1 MKKIPVNWLN
11 QFHQIITRPKQE
23 GLVFSLF
30 CLYLGTMFSACT
42 LVADTNDLRTTCAL
56 SLALTCANYLCYRA
70 GVSYQ
75 TCSLALTAI
84 VYGFIAFV
92 AEQRGGIYASI
103 IAWAL
108 FAPTITML
116 QGRTIARKWFIVS
129 VGLIC
134 AFATLSSFHPEWK
147 NNAEGPAQVWWSLT
161 LEISGLVGLFL
172 FIGLYEVLQQSRQA
186 HIEKQTKILE
196 QTQLALKTAQSHK
209 DKFIASISH
218 ELRTPMNAILGF
230 SELLMSEAKQPKP
243 LQIIDHIQTSA
254 KQLLRVINSILDYC
268 QLLAGKLKLHSRQVE
283 LHHILQQV
291 VKNIEPLAHKK
302 HLHFQLHIASNL
314 PEHIWVD
321 PDRFALVLD
330 HLLSNALKFTQAGSV
345 SMHVKIEDD
354 MLKIEVIDT
363 GIGISHDQQAL
374 VFGRFHQASLEINRR
389 YGGTGLGLAICEQIT
404 KLHGGQIGLQSTLGH
419 GSTFWLEVPLSKTAS
434 IEQPTNISEQNI
446 AATQEKH
453 QATVPPTHGTL
464 RERFEHKFMQ
474 LVMAYDEKFP
484 DFGGPHKVKTF
495 LTFIFLLILVA
506 PTFAIPYPN
515 TPIGFIAC
523 LLSVVLM
530 LMTYLIY
537 RGLPIQLGVYI
548 ILGYCTCHLTLMAI
562 YTGGTYS
569 PSIGWY
575 AFVPLGSIYIFGIRR
590 SIKVLMVC
598 IAVFIGI
605 AWLTANSQL
614 PTHPDIPARDWAW
627 YVLNYISL
635 SLLIPYLPLQYKRIH
650 AATRQRMEEQNQE
663 LQFTQNALL
672 HEQKK
677 MDEFIASASHEFR
690 TPMNAIMGFNE
701 LLEEH
706 LHDLP
711 EALEMHTH
719 MTQSAKHLLTV
730 IDDILDYSQL
740 QKGHINIRHES
751 FHLHQTCENAFRM
764 FKPRINATD
773 IYYHLDMRLAPQW
786 VKGDDHR
793 LMQVLVNLLGNAV
806 KFTDK
811 GAIELHITSHDQG
824 VLFEVKDTGIGI
836 EPDRLSQL
844 FQHFEQVHALQPG
857 RYQGH
862 GLGLAISKRLIEIQ
876 GGNISVRSQ
885 PGAGTSFSVWL
896 PYPTVSAPE
905 EVAAVITKINAQ
917 ADHLS
922 FLIVDDHP
930 LNRLLVKQILQ
941 KTWSNA
947 ILTEAEDGAQAL
959 QKMQE
964 QTFDIVLMDMV
975 MPVMDGIEA
984 THQIR
989 QTMSESDRQTP
1000 ILGLTANVNPID
1012 RQRCIDVGMNAVIYK
1027 PFDKD
1032 TLIQQISALLQVPEK
1047 NRSQA
1052 LVA

>member
-30 CLYLGTMFSACT
+30 CLYLGCMFLACT
-42 LVADTNDLRTTCAL
+42 LVADTNNLRNTCAT
-56 SLALTCANYLCYRA
+56 SLALTCLNYLSYRA
-70 GVSYQ
+70 GVSYRI
-75 TCSLALTAI
+75 CSLLLTAI

-92 AEQRGGIYASI
+92 AQQRGGIYASI

-116 QGRTIARKWFIVS
+116 QGRTVARKWFMVS
-129 VGLIC
+129 VALIS
-134 AFATLSSFHPEWK
+134 AFAILGWLHPEWQ
-147 NNAEGPAQVWWSLT
+147 NNTEGPEQVWWSLT

-172 FIGLYEVLQQSRQA
+172 FIGLYEVLQQSRQTQ
-186 HIEKQTKILE
+186 IEKQTQTLE
-196 QTQLALKTAQSHK
+196 KTQFALKTAQSHK

-230 SELLMSEAKQPKP
+230 SELLIAETKQPQP
-243 LQIIDHIQTSA
+243 LQIIDYIQTSA

-268 QLLAGKLKLHSRQVE
+268 QLLAGKLQLHTRQVE
-283 LHHILQQV
+283 LHHVIQQV
-291 VKNIEPLAHKK
+291 VQSIEPLAHKK
-302 HLHFQLHIASNL
+302 QLSFKLHIATDV
-314 PEHIWVD
+314 PERIWVD

-330 HLLSNALKFTQAGSV
+330 HLLSNALKFTQTGSV
-345 SMHVKIEDD
+345 CMHVHVVDAFLI
-354 MLKIEVIDT
+354 IEVIDT
-363 GIGISHDQQAL
+363 GIGISQEQQAL
-374 VFGRFHQASLEINRR
+374 VFGRFHQASQEINRR

-404 KLHGGQIGLQSTLGH
+404 QLHGGHMGVNSTLGK
-419 GSTFWLEVPLSKTAS
+419 GSTFWIKVPLNESALAVAHKNTYVQRQEALKQQNQTARTAL
-434 IEQPTNISEQNI
+434 QT
-446 AATQEKH
+446 
-453 QATVPPTHGTL
+453 TL
-464 RERFEHKFMQ
+464 RERLEHKLTQ
-474 LVMAYDEKFP
+474 IVKVYDEKFP
-484 DFGGPHKVKTF
+484 EFGGPNRVRAF
-495 LTFIFLLILVA
+495 LVFMYILIVLSPIFGA
-506 PTFAIPYPN
+506 PYPN
-515 TPIGFIAC
+515 TPVSLIGF
-523 LLSVVLM
+523 LLSPVLL

-537 RGLPIQLGVYI
+537 RGLSIRLGVYI

-569 PSIGWY
+569 PTIGWY
-575 AFVPLGSIYIFGIRR
+575 AFVPLGSIYIFGVQR
-590 SIKVLMVC
+590 SVKVLLAC
-598 IAVFIGI
+598 IAVFTGI
-605 AWLTANSQL
+605 AWLTANNQL
-614 PTHPDIPARDWAW
+614 PTHADIPSHDWVW

-635 SLLIPYLPLQYKRIH
+635 TLLIPYLPLQYKRMH
-650 AATRQRMEEQNQE
+650 SATRKRMEEQNQE
-663 LQFTQNALL
+663 LLVTQTALL

-677 MDEFIASASHEFR
+677 MDEFISSASHEFR

-701 LLEEH
+701 LLEDH
-706 LHDLP
+706 LKDIP
-711 EALEMHTH
+711 DALEMHSH

-740 QKGHINIRHES
+740 QKGHINIRRES

-764 FKPRINATD
+764 FKPRIKHAD
-773 IYYHLDMRLAPQW
+773 IQYHLDMRQAPQW

-806 KFTDK
+806 KFTDS
-811 GAIELHITSHDQG
+811 GAIELHIASRDAG
-824 VLFEVKDTGIGI
+824 VVFEVKDTGIGI

-876 GGNISVRSQ
+876 GGTIAVRSQ

-896 PYPTVSAPE
+896 PYPTVTAPE
-905 EVAAVITKINAQ
+905 EVAPISAEINAQ
-917 ADHLS
+917 DDRLN

-941 KTWSNA
+941 KTWPNA
-947 ILTEAEDGAQAL
+947 ILTEAEDGVQAL
-959 QKMQE
+959 EKMQ
-964 QTFDIVLMDMV
+964 QQIFDVVLMDMV

-989 QTMSESDRQTP
+989 QTLPKSKNQTP

-1012 RQRCIDVGMNAVIYK
+1012 KQRCIDVGMNGVIYK
-1027 PFDKD
+1027 PFKKD
-1032 TLIQQISALLQVPEK
+1032 TLVQCISTILHTPEAK
-1047 NRSQA
+1047 NGQA